1 MIINKKVSF
10 IIERCY
16 NKPINNTFTTS
27 NIKIIN
33 CHDNIPFKQKEGNN
47 KEKNIFDLI
56 LQLMIIMK
64 KFLQTIKI

>member
-47 KEKNIFDLI
+47 KEKISLI
-56 LQLMIIMK
+56 
-64 KFLQTIKI
+64 